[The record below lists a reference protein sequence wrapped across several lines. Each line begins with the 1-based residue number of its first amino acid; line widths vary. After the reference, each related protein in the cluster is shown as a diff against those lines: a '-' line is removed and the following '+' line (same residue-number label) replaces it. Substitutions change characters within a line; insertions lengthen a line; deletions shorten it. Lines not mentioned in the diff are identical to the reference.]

1 MILQNMLTVMS
12 NHSLLP
18 DDPNGNAPAPLSEK
32 GGKGARCFLNISNH
46 PSDKWPDAQKL
57 AAGEWAEALVD
68 IPFPYISPTADEAE
82 LRRIAG
88 EILSEIDR
96 SFPRVAAVHLMGEL
110 TFTHCLV
117 GLLQQRGIP
126 VLASTTE
133 RIVHAEAD
141 GKKTSEFRFVR
152 FRAYPR

>member
-1 MILQNMLTVMS
+1 MVMS
-12 NHSLLP
+12 SHSFLP
-18 DDPNGNAPAPLSEK
+18 HDPNGNAPTAFSEH
-32 GGKGARCFLNISNH
+32 GGQGPRCFLNISNH
-46 PSDKWPDAQKL
+46 PSDKWPEAQKQ
-57 AAGEWAEALVD
+57 AAGEWAEELAD
-68 IPFPYISPTADEAE
+68 IPFPHISPTAEEDE
-82 LRRIAG
+82 LKRIAD

-96 SFPRVAAVHLMGEL
+96 RFPRVAAVHLMGEL

-133 RIVHAEAD
+133 RIVHAEVD